1 MSEADSAGGATA
13 SGGIDEEEGGDT
25 FSGRL
30 GLIFATIGAAIGT
43 GNIWRFPRMVGANGG
58 GSFLVPWLIFLFVW
72 SVPLIIAEF
81 AIGKRSRVGTV
92 GSFRIFAGRRFA
104 WMGLWTAWISTAIG
118 FYYAVVTGWCL
129 NYFRLAVSGGL
140 NSSVDTTEVWN
151 NFLANPGLVIFF
163 QFLAVIITMAA
174 IWKGA
179 KAIEKVNVT
188 LMVSLFILLFA
199 ALILALI
206 MDFEDGTLDGFV
218 YMFTIQPEYLVK
230 PETWINGLAQSA
242 WSCSAGMG
250 MAITYSVYMRKD
262 EDTTLNAATMCLANN
277 SISIIAGLTVMMAVF
292 SVLAD
297 PLSAVS
303 GGSSAITFLVLP
315 EVFAQAPGGPIVQV
329 TMVAMFFLALSFAAL
344 TSMISTVELCVRN
357 FVDHGIDRNVAVPAT
372 GAAIFLFGLPSA
384 ALWIL
389 IDDSTGVAFPQ
400 FLEVQDHIWGYGLM
414 FSGLFIAYS
423 IWKYGWSRYRVWQDE
438 NGLTGFN
445 FRDYLDHG
453 VSSFRDD
460 FINTGD
466 NDWWIGKWWD
476 YIMYLG
482 FPLMFSVLMISYFG
496 DLLFNVH
503 EPWNPT
509 NPHGISII
517 LLFWGITAGIF
528 ISLNRYVL
536 VNKMVRTGGE
546 GFPLWII
553 SGDWRL
559 EPRPL
564 YRNVPAGADA
574 AVEMLPGGDDPFI
587 LHAGDDLPPTFID
600 DDGKEWQTSGP
611 GGSGGGSVGGGSS
624 ASVIDAEIA

>member
-1 MSEADSAGGATA
+1 MA
-13 SGGIDEEEGGDT
+13 EGGSDE

-58 GSFLVPWLIFLFVW
+58 GSFLVPWLIFLFLW

-81 AIGKRSRVGTV
+81 ALGKRSRTGTV
-92 GSFRIFAGRRFA
+92 GTFRIFAGKRFA

-118 FYYAVVTGWCL
+118 FYYAVVTGWCI
-129 NYFRLAVSGGL
+129 NYFQTAVRGGL
-140 NSSVDTTEVWN
+140 GSEVDTVEVWN
-151 NFLANPGLVIFF
+151 SFLQNPMEVVFF
-163 QFLAVIITMAA
+163 QAIAVAITMLA

-179 KAIEKVNVT
+179 KAIEKVNVG
-188 LMVSLFILLFA
+188 LMISLFILLFA
-199 ALILALI
+199 ALFLAFV
-206 MDFEDGTLDGFV
+206 MDLEDGTLDGFV
-218 YMFTIQPEYLVK
+218 YMFSIQPEYLAQ
-230 PETWINGLAQSA
+230 PETWINGLSQSA

-292 SVLAD
+292 AVVDD
-297 PLSAVS
+297 PLAAVS

-315 EVFAQAPGGPIVQV
+315 EVFAQAPGGPVVQLAMV
-329 TMVAMFFLALSFAAL
+329 TMFFLALSFAAL

-357 FVDHGIDRNVAVPAT
+357 FVDHGIERPQAVGFT
-372 GAAIFLFGLPSA
+372 SLAIFFFGLPSA
-384 ALWIL
+384 ATWIL
-389 IDDSTGVAFPQ
+389 VDDSTGVAFPQ

-423 IWKYGWSRYRVWQDE
+423 IWKYGWNRYRAWQEE
-438 NGLTGFN
+438 NDISGFSL
-445 FRDYLDHG
+445 RDYLDNG

-482 FPLMFSVLMISYFG
+482 FPLMFSVLILSYFA
-496 DLLFNVH
+496 DMLANVDN
-503 EPWNPT
+503 PWDPT
-509 NPHGISII
+509 NANGISII
-517 LLFWGITAGIF
+517 LLFWGITAGLF
-528 ISLNRYVL
+528 IGLNRFIIINRIVPTSG
-536 VNKMVRTGGE
+536 NPW
-546 GFPLWII
+546 PLALL
-553 SGDWRL
+553 SGNFTL

-564 YRNVPAGADA
+564 YRNVPEGAEVPIDT
-574 AVEMLPGGDDPFI
+574 LPGGEDPFI
-587 LHAGDDLPPTFID
+587 VEVGEDLPETFID
-600 DDGKEWQTSGP
+600 DYGETKPHT
-611 GGSGGGSVGGGSS
+611 GS
-624 ASVIDAEIA
+624 IIEAEIGYSYDQV

>member
-1 MSEADSAGGATA
+1 MSS
-13 SGGIDEEEGGDT
+13 SDE

-58 GSFLVPWLIFLFVW
+58 GSFLVPWLIFLFLW

-81 AIGKRSRVGTV
+81 ALGKRSRTGTV
-92 GSFRIFAGRRFA
+92 GTFRIFAGNRFA

-118 FYYAVVTGWCL
+118 FYYAVVTGWCI
-129 NYFRLAVSGGL
+129 NYFQTAIRGGL
-140 NSSVDTTEVWN
+140 GSEVDTVQVWN
-151 NFLANPGLVIFF
+151 DFLQDPTQVIFF
-163 QFLAVIITMAA
+163 QSLSVLITMAA

-199 ALILALI
+199 ALFLSFV
-206 MDFEDGTLDGFV
+206 MDLDDGTLDGFV
-218 YMFTIQPEYLVK
+218 YMFSIQPEYLTQ
-230 PETWINGLAQSA
+230 PETWINGLSQSA

-292 SVLAD
+292 SVSDD
-297 PLSAVS
+297 PLGAVS

-315 EVFAQAPGGPIVQV
+315 EVFAQAPGGPIVQLLMV
-329 TMVAMFFLALSFAAL
+329 TMFFLALSFAAL

-357 FVDHGIDRNVAVPAT
+357 FVDHGIERQKAVGFT
-372 GAAIFLFGLPSA
+372 TLAIFLFGLPSA

-389 IDDSTGVAFPQ
+389 VDPDTGVAFPQ

-423 IWKYGWSRYRVWQDE
+423 IWKYGWNRYRAWQSE
-438 NGLTGFN
+438 NDITGFD
-445 FRDYLDHG
+445 FRDYLDNG

-482 FPLMFSVLMISYFG
+482 FPIMFSVLILSYFS
-496 DLLFNVH
+496 DLIFNVAN
-503 EPWNPT
+503 PWDPKNAD
-509 NPHGISII
+509 GITII
-517 LLFWGITAGIF
+517 LLFWGITAGLF
-528 ISLNRYVL
+528 ISMNKYIL
-536 VNKMVRTGGE
+536 VNRVLSMNGSIW
-546 GFPLWII
+546 PPSW
-553 SGDWRL
+553 DL

-564 YRNVPAGADA
+564 YRNVPEGAD
-574 AVEMLPGGDDPFI
+574 VSIDTLPGGEDPFI
-587 LHAGDDLPPTFID
+587 VEVGDSLPETFVNDYGETQTHTLHL
-600 DDGKEWQTSGP
+600 QS
-611 GGSGGGSVGGGSS
+611 
-624 ASVIDAEIA
+624 

>member
-1 MSEADSAGGATA
+1 MA
-13 SGGIDEEEGGDT
+13 EGGSDE

-58 GSFLVPWLIFLFVW
+58 GSFLVPWLIFLFLW

-81 AIGKRSRVGTV
+81 ALGKRSRTGTV
-92 GSFRIFAGRRFA
+92 GTFRIFAGKRFA

-118 FYYAVVTGWCL
+118 FYYAVVTGWCI
-129 NYFRLAVSGGL
+129 NYFQTAIRGGL
-140 NSSVDTTEVWN
+140 GSEVDTVEVWN
-151 NFLANPGLVIFF
+151 SFLQNPMEVVFF
-163 QFLAVIITMAA
+163 QSIAVAITMLA

-179 KAIEKVNVT
+179 KAIEKVNVS
-188 LMVSLFILLFA
+188 LMISLFVLLFA
-199 ALILALI
+199 ALFLSFV
-206 MDFEDGTLDGFV
+206 MDLEDGSLDGFV
-218 YMFTIQPEYLVK
+218 YMFSIQPEYLAQ
-230 PETWINGLAQSA
+230 PETWINGLSQSA

-292 SVLAD
+292 AVVDD
-297 PLSAVS
+297 PLAAVS

-315 EVFAQAPGGPIVQV
+315 EVFAQAPGGPVVQLAMV
-329 TMVAMFFLALSFAAL
+329 TMFFLALSFAAL

-357 FVDHGIDRNVAVPAT
+357 FVDHGIERPQAVGFT
-372 GAAIFLFGLPSA
+372 SLAIFFFGLPSA
-384 ALWIL
+384 ATWIL
-389 IDDSTGVAFPQ
+389 VDDSTGVAFPQ

-423 IWKYGWSRYRVWQDE
+423 IWKYGWNRYRVWQEE
-438 NGLTGFN
+438 NEVTGFSLQ
-445 FRDYLDHG
+445 DYLDNG

-482 FPLMFSVLMISYFG
+482 FPIMFSVLILSYFA
-496 DLLFNVH
+496 DMLANVDN
-503 EPWNPT
+503 PWDPT
-509 NPHGISII
+509 NANGISII
-517 LLFWGITAGIF
+517 LLFWGVTASLF
-528 ISLNRYVL
+528 IGLNRFIIINRIVPTTGNPWPLAVL
-536 VNKMVRTGGE
+536 
-546 GFPLWII
+546 
-553 SGDWRL
+553 SGNFTL

-564 YRNVPAGADA
+564 YRNVPEGAEVPIDT
-574 AVEMLPGGDDPFI
+574 LPGGDDPFI
-587 LHAGDDLPPTFID
+587 VEVGEALPESFVDDYGETRPHT
-600 DDGKEWQTSGP
+600 
-611 GGSGGGSVGGGSS
+611 GSS
-624 ASVIDAEIA
+624 IEAELA

>member
-1 MSEADSAGGATA
+1 MQAKEEAS
-13 SGGIDEEEGGDT
+13 SDE

-58 GSFLVPWLIFLFVW
+58 GSFLVPWLIFLFLW

-81 AIGKRSRVGTV
+81 ALGKRSRTGTV
-92 GSFRIFAGRRFA
+92 GTFRIFAGNRFA

-118 FYYAVVTGWCL
+118 FYYAVVTGWCI
-129 NYFRLAVSGGL
+129 NYFQTAIRGGL
-140 NSSVDTTEVWN
+140 GSEVDTVQVWN
-151 NFLANPGLVIFF
+151 DFLQDPSQVIFF
-163 QFLAVIITMAA
+163 QALSVLITMAA

-199 ALILALI
+199 ALFLSFV
-206 MDFEDGTLDGFV
+206 MDLDDGTLDGFV
-218 YMFTIQPEYLVK
+218 YMFSIQPEYLTQ
-230 PETWINGLAQSA
+230 PETWINGLSQSA

-292 SVLAD
+292 SVSED
-297 PLSAVS
+297 PLGAVS

-315 EVFAQAPGGPIVQV
+315 EVFAQAPGGPVVQLLMV
-329 TMVAMFFLALSFAAL
+329 TMFFLALSFAAL

-357 FVDHGIDRNVAVPAT
+357 FVDHGIERQKAVGFT
-372 GAAIFLFGLPSA
+372 TLAIFLFGLPSA

-389 IDDSTGVAFPQ
+389 VDPDTGVAFPQ

-423 IWKYGWSRYRVWQDE
+423 IWKYGWNRYRVWQTE
-438 NGLTGFN
+438 NDITGFN
-445 FRDYLDHG
+445 FRDYLDNG

-482 FPLMFSVLMISYFG
+482 FPIMFGVLMLSYFS
-496 DLLFNVH
+496 DLILNVH
-503 EPWNPT
+503 DPWNPT
-509 NPHGISII
+509 NAHGITII
-517 LLFWGITAGIF
+517 LLFWGITAGLF
-528 ISLNRYVL
+528 ISMNKYIL
-536 VNKMVRTGGE
+536 VNRVLSMNGSIW
-546 GFPLWII
+546 PPSW
-553 SGDWRL
+553 DL

-564 YRNVPAGADA
+564 YRNVPEGAD
-574 AVEMLPGGDDPFI
+574 VSIDTLPGGEDPFI
-587 LHAGDDLPPTFID
+587 VEAGGSLPETFVNDYGETQTHTLHA
-600 DDGKEWQTSGP
+600 QS
-611 GGSGGGSVGGGSS
+611 
-624 ASVIDAEIA
+624 

>member
-1 MSEADSAGGATA
+1 MQ
-13 SGGIDEEEGGDT
+13 SGGSDE

-58 GSFLVPWLIFLFVW
+58 GSFLVPWVIFLFLW

-81 AIGKRSRVGTV
+81 ALGKRSRTGTV
-92 GSFRIFAGRRFA
+92 GTFRIFAGKRFA

-129 NYFRLAVSGGL
+129 NYFQAAIRGGL
-140 NSSVDTTEVWN
+140 SGDVDTVEVWN
-151 NFLANPGLVIFF
+151 SFLQAPEQVIFF
-163 QFLAVIITMAA
+163 QAIAVIITLLA
-174 IWKGA
+174 IWNGA
-179 KAIEKVNVT
+179 KAIEKVNVF
-188 LMVSLFILLFA
+188 LMVSLFVLLFA
-199 ALILALI
+199 ALFLAFV
-206 MDFEDGTLDGFV
+206 MDLDDGSLDGFV
-218 YMFTIQPEYLVK
+218 YMFSIQPEYLAQ
-230 PETWINGLAQSA
+230 PETWINGLSQSA

-292 SVLAD
+292 AVVDD

-315 EVFAQAPGGPIVQV
+315 EVFAQAPGGPVVQLAMV
-329 TMVAMFFLALSFAAL
+329 TMFFLALSFAAL

-357 FVDHGIDRNVAVPAT
+357 FVDHGIERPQAVGFT
-372 GAAIFLFGLPSA
+372 TIAIFFFGLPSA
-384 ALWIL
+384 MLWIRM
-389 IDDSTGVAFPQ
+389 DPGTGVAFPQ

-423 IWKYGWSRYRVWQDE
+423 IWKYGWNRYRVWQED
-438 NGLTGFN
+438 NGEKGFD

-482 FPLMFSVLMISYFG
+482 FPLMFGVLMLSYFG
-496 DLLFNVH
+496 DLLTNVH
-503 EPWNPT
+503 DPWNPS

-517 LLFWGITAGIF
+517 LLFWGVTAGLFMGMNKYI
-528 ISLNRYVL
+528 L
-536 VNKMVRTGGE
+536 VNRVTSVNGS
-546 GFPLWII
+546 LWPPNW
-553 SGDWRL
+553 DL

-564 YRNVPAGADA
+564 YRNVPDGADA
-574 AVEMLPGGDDPFI
+574 PIDTLPGGEDPYI
-587 LHAGDDLPPTFID
+587 VQVGDSLPPTFVD
-600 DDGKEWQTSGP
+600 DYGDTRGH
-611 GGSGGGSVGGGSS
+611 S
-624 ASVIDAEIA
+624 AASLEAELA

>member
-1 MSEADSAGGATA
+1 MA
-13 SGGIDEEEGGDT
+13 EGGSDE

-58 GSFLVPWLIFLFVW
+58 GSFLVPWLIFLFLW

-81 AIGKRSRVGTV
+81 ALGKRSRTGTV
-92 GSFRIFAGRRFA
+92 GTFRIFAGKRFA

-118 FYYAVVTGWCL
+118 FYYAVVTGWCI
-129 NYFRLAVSGGL
+129 NYFQTAVRGGL
-140 NSSVDTTEVWN
+140 GSEVDTVEVWN
-151 NFLANPGLVIFF
+151 SFLQNPMEVVFF
-163 QFLAVIITMAA
+163 QAIAVAITMLA

-179 KAIEKVNVT
+179 KAIEKVNVS
-188 LMVSLFILLFA
+188 LMISLFVLLFA
-199 ALILALI
+199 ALFLSFV
-206 MDFEDGTLDGFV
+206 MDLEDGSLDGFV
-218 YMFTIQPEYLVK
+218 YMFSIQPEYLAQ
-230 PETWINGLAQSA
+230 PETWINGLSQSA

-292 SVLAD
+292 AVVDD
-297 PLSAVS
+297 PLAAVS

-315 EVFAQAPGGPIVQV
+315 EVFAQAPGGPVVQLAMV
-329 TMVAMFFLALSFAAL
+329 TMFFLALSFAAL

-357 FVDHGIDRNVAVPAT
+357 FVDHGIERPQAVGFT
-372 GAAIFLFGLPSA
+372 SLAIFFFGLPSA
-384 ALWIL
+384 ATWIL
-389 IDDSTGVAFPQ
+389 VDDSTGVAFPQ

-423 IWKYGWSRYRVWQDE
+423 IWKYGWNRYRAWQEE
-438 NGLTGFN
+438 NDISGFSL
-445 FRDYLDHG
+445 RDYLDNG

-482 FPLMFSVLMISYFG
+482 FPLMFSVLILSYFA
-496 DLLFNVH
+496 DMLANVDN
-503 EPWNPT
+503 PWDPT
-509 NPHGISII
+509 NANGISII
-517 LLFWGITAGIF
+517 LLFWGITAGLF
-528 ISLNRYVL
+528 IGLNRCIIINRIVPTSG
-536 VNKMVRTGGE
+536 NPW
-546 GFPLWII
+546 PLALL
-553 SGDWRL
+553 SGNFTL

-564 YRNVPAGADA
+564 YRNVPEGAEVPIDT
-574 AVEMLPGGDDPFI
+574 LPGGEDPFI
-587 LHAGDDLPPTFID
+587 VEVGENLPETFID
-600 DDGKEWQTSGP
+600 DYGETKPHT
-611 GGSGGGSVGGGSS
+611 GS
-624 ASVIDAEIA
+624 IIEAEIGYSYDQV

>member
-1 MSEADSAGGATA
+1 MSS
-13 SGGIDEEEGGDT
+13 SDE

-58 GSFLVPWLIFLFVW
+58 GSFLVPWLIFLFLW

-81 AIGKRSRVGTV
+81 ALGKRSRTGTV
-92 GSFRIFAGRRFA
+92 GTFRIFAGNRFA

-118 FYYAVVTGWCL
+118 FYYAVVTGWCI
-129 NYFRLAVSGGL
+129 NYFQTAIRGGL
-140 NSSVDTTEVWN
+140 GSEVDTVQVWN
-151 NFLANPGLVIFF
+151 DFLQDPTQVIFF
-163 QFLAVIITMAA
+163 QSLSVLITMAA

-199 ALILALI
+199 ALFLSFV
-206 MDFEDGTLDGFV
+206 MDLDDGTLDGFV
-218 YMFTIQPEYLVK
+218 YMFSIQPEYLTQ
-230 PETWINGLAQSA
+230 PETWINGLSQSA

-292 SVLAD
+292 SVSDD
-297 PLSAVS
+297 PLGAVS

-315 EVFAQAPGGPIVQV
+315 EVFAQAPGGPIVQLLMV
-329 TMVAMFFLALSFAAL
+329 TMFFLALSFAAL

-357 FVDHGIDRNVAVPAT
+357 FVDHGIERQKAVGFT
-372 GAAIFLFGLPSA
+372 TLAIFLFGLPSA

-389 IDDSTGVAFPQ
+389 VDPDTGVAFPQ

-423 IWKYGWSRYRVWQDE
+423 IWKYGWNRYRAWQIE
-438 NGLTGFN
+438 NDITGFD
-445 FRDYLDHG
+445 FKDYLDNG

-482 FPLMFSVLMISYFG
+482 FPIMFSVLILSYFS
-496 DLLFNVH
+496 DLIFNVAN
-503 EPWNPT
+503 PWDPT
-509 NPHGISII
+509 NADGITII
-517 LLFWGITAGIF
+517 LLFWGITAGLF
-528 ISLNRYVL
+528 ISMNKYIL
-536 VNKMVRTGGE
+536 VNRVLSMNGSIW
-546 GFPLWII
+546 PPSW
-553 SGDWRL
+553 DL

-564 YRNVPAGADA
+564 YRNVPEGAD
-574 AVEMLPGGDDPFI
+574 VSIDTLPGGEDLFI
-587 LHAGDDLPPTFID
+587 VEVGNSLPETFVNDYGETQTHTLHL
-600 DDGKEWQTSGP
+600 QS
-611 GGSGGGSVGGGSS
+611 
-624 ASVIDAEIA
+624 

>member
-1 MSEADSAGGATA
+1 MA
-13 SGGIDEEEGGDT
+13 EGGSDE

-58 GSFLVPWLIFLFVW
+58 GSFLVPWLIFLFLW

-81 AIGKRSRVGTV
+81 ALGKRSRTGTV
-92 GSFRIFAGRRFA
+92 GTFRIFAGKRFA

-129 NYFRLAVSGGL
+129 NYFQTAIRSGLG
-140 NSSVDTTEVWN
+140 SEVDTVEVWN
-151 NFLANPGLVIFF
+151 SFLQNPMEVVFF
-163 QFLAVIITMAA
+163 QALAVAITMLA

-179 KAIEKVNVT
+179 KAIEKVNVG
-188 LMVSLFILLFA
+188 LMISLFVLLFA
-199 ALILALI
+199 ALFLAFV
-206 MDFEDGTLDGFV
+206 MDLEDGSLDGFV
-218 YMFTIQPEYLVK
+218 YMFSIQPEYLMQ
-230 PETWINGLAQSA
+230 PETWINGLSQSA

-292 SVLAD
+292 AVVDD
-297 PLSAVS
+297 PLAAVS

-315 EVFAQAPGGPIVQV
+315 EVFAQAPGGPIVQLAMV
-329 TMVAMFFLALSFAAL
+329 TMFFLALSFAAL

-357 FVDHGIDRNVAVPAT
+357 FVDHGISRPKAVGFT
-372 GAAIFLFGLPSA
+372 SLAIFFFGLPSA
-384 ALWIL
+384 MTWIL
-389 IDDSTGVAFPQ
+389 VDDSTGVAFPQ

-423 IWKYGWSRYRVWQDE
+423 IWKYGWNRYRVWQEE
-438 NGLTGFN
+438 NDITGFSL
-445 FRDYLDHG
+445 RDYLDNG

-482 FPLMFSVLMISYFG
+482 FPLMFSVLILSYFV
-496 DLLFNVH
+496 DMLVNVDN
-503 EPWNPT
+503 PWDPT
-509 NPHGISII
+509 NANGISII
-517 LLFWGITAGIF
+517 LLFWGITAGLF
-528 ISLNRYVL
+528 IGFNRFIIVNRIVPTTDIPWPLAVL
-536 VNKMVRTGGE
+536 SRNFT
-546 GFPLWII
+546 
-553 SGDWRL
+553 L

-564 YRNVPAGADA
+564 YRNVPEGAD
-574 AVEMLPGGDDPFI
+574 VPIDTLPGGEDPFI
-587 LHAGDDLPPTFID
+587 VEVGENLPETFVDDYGETR
-600 DDGKEWQTSGP
+600 THT
-611 GGSGGGSVGGGSS
+611 GSS
-624 ASVIDAEIA
+624 IEAELA

>member
-1 MSEADSAGGATA
+1 MQAKDEAGS
-13 SGGIDEEEGGDT
+13 DE

-58 GSFLVPWLIFLFVW
+58 GSFLVPWLIFLFLW

-81 AIGKRSRVGTV
+81 ALGKRSRTGTV
-92 GSFRIFAGRRFA
+92 GTFRIFAGNRFA

-118 FYYAVVTGWCL
+118 FYYAVVTGWCI
-129 NYFRLAVSGGL
+129 NYFQTAIRGGL
-140 NSSVDTTEVWN
+140 GSEVDTVQVWN
-151 NFLANPGLVIFF
+151 DFLQDPSQVIFF
-163 QFLAVIITMAA
+163 QSLSVLITMAA

-199 ALILALI
+199 ALFLSFV
-206 MDFEDGTLDGFV
+206 MDLDDGTLDGFV
-218 YMFTIQPEYLVK
+218 YMFSIQPEYLTQ
-230 PETWINGLAQSA
+230 PETWINGLSQSA

-292 SVLAD
+292 SVSDD
-297 PLSAVS
+297 PLGAVS

-315 EVFAQAPGGPIVQV
+315 EVFAQAPGGPVVQLLMV
-329 TMVAMFFLALSFAAL
+329 TMFFLALSFAAL

-357 FVDHGIDRNVAVPAT
+357 FVDHGIERQKAVGFT
-372 GAAIFLFGLPSA
+372 TLAIFLFGLPSA

-389 IDDSTGVAFPQ
+389 VDPETGVAFPQ

-423 IWKYGWSRYRVWQDE
+423 IWKYGWNRYRVWQDE
-438 NGLTGFN
+438 NDITGFN
-445 FRDYLDHG
+445 FRDYLDNG

-482 FPLMFSVLMISYFG
+482 FPIMFGVLILSYFS
-496 DLLFNVH
+496 DLILNVNN
-503 EPWNPT
+503 PWDPT
-509 NPHGISII
+509 NADGITII
-517 LLFWGITAGIF
+517 LLFWGITAGLF
-528 ISLNRYVL
+528 ISMNKYIL
-536 VNKMVRTGGE
+536 VNRVLSMNGSIW
-546 GFPLWII
+546 PPSW
-553 SGDWRL
+553 DL

-564 YRNVPAGADA
+564 YRNVPKGAD
-574 AVEMLPGGDDPFI
+574 VSIDTLPGGEDPFI
-587 LHAGDDLPPTFID
+587 IEVGESLPETFVND
-600 DDGKEWQTSGP
+600 YGETQTHTLNAQS
-611 GGSGGGSVGGGSS
+611 
-624 ASVIDAEIA
+624 

>member
-1 MSEADSAGGATA
+1 MA
-13 SGGIDEEEGGDT
+13 EGGSDE

-58 GSFLVPWLIFLFVW
+58 GSFLVPWLIFLFLW

-81 AIGKRSRVGTV
+81 ALGKRSRTGTV
-92 GSFRIFAGRRFA
+92 GTFRIFAGKRFA

-118 FYYAVVTGWCL
+118 FYYAVVTGWCI
-129 NYFRLAVSGGL
+129 NYFQTAVRGGL
-140 NSSVDTTEVWN
+140 GSEVDTVEVWN
-151 NFLANPGLVIFF
+151 SFLQNPMEVVFF
-163 QFLAVIITMAA
+163 QAIAVAITMLA

-179 KAIEKVNVT
+179 KAIEKVNVG
-188 LMVSLFILLFA
+188 LMISLFILLFA
-199 ALILALI
+199 ALFLAFV
-206 MDFEDGTLDGFV
+206 MDLEDGTLDGFV
-218 YMFTIQPEYLVK
+218 YMFSIQPEYLAQ
-230 PETWINGLAQSA
+230 PETWINGLSQSA

-292 SVLAD
+292 AVVDD
-297 PLSAVS
+297 PLAAVS

-315 EVFAQAPGGPIVQV
+315 EVFAQAPGGPVVQLAMV
-329 TMVAMFFLALSFAAL
+329 TMFFLALSFAAL

-357 FVDHGIDRNVAVPAT
+357 FVDHGIERPQAVGFT
-372 GAAIFLFGLPSA
+372 SLAIFFFGLPSA
-384 ALWIL
+384 VTWIL
-389 IDDSTGVAFPQ
+389 VDDSTGVAFPQ

-423 IWKYGWSRYRVWQDE
+423 IWKYGWNRYRVWQEE
-438 NGLTGFN
+438 NDISGFSL
-445 FRDYLDHG
+445 RDYLDNG

-482 FPLMFSVLMISYFG
+482 FPLMFSVLILSYFA
-496 DLLFNVH
+496 DMLANVDN
-503 EPWNPT
+503 PWDPT
-509 NPHGISII
+509 NANGISII
-517 LLFWGITAGIF
+517 LLFWGITAGLF
-528 ISLNRYVL
+528 IGLNRFIIINRIVPTSG
-536 VNKMVRTGGE
+536 NPW
-546 GFPLWII
+546 PLALL
-553 SGDWRL
+553 SGNFTL

-564 YRNVPAGADA
+564 YRNVPEGAEVPIDT
-574 AVEMLPGGDDPFI
+574 LPGGEDPFI
-587 LHAGDDLPPTFID
+587 VEVGEDLPETFID
-600 DDGKEWQTSGP
+600 DYGETKPHT
-611 GGSGGGSVGGGSS
+611 GS
-624 ASVIDAEIA
+624 IIEAEIGYSYDQV

>member
-1 MSEADSAGGATA
+1 MQAKDEAGS
-13 SGGIDEEEGGDT
+13 DE

-58 GSFLVPWLIFLFVW
+58 GSFLVPWLIFLFLW

-81 AIGKRSRVGTV
+81 ALGKRSRTGTV
-92 GSFRIFAGRRFA
+92 GTFRIFAGNRFA

-118 FYYAVVTGWCL
+118 FYYAVVTGWCI
-129 NYFRLAVSGGL
+129 NYFQTAIRGGL
-140 NSSVDTTEVWN
+140 GSEVDTVQVWN
-151 NFLANPGLVIFF
+151 DFLQDPSQVIFF
-163 QFLAVIITMAA
+163 QTLSVLITMAA

-199 ALILALI
+199 ALFLSFV
-206 MDFEDGTLDGFV
+206 MDLDDGTLDGFV
-218 YMFTIQPEYLVK
+218 YMFSIQPEYLTQ
-230 PETWINGLAQSA
+230 PETWINGLSQSA

-292 SVLAD
+292 SVSDD
-297 PLSAVS
+297 PLGAVS

-315 EVFAQAPGGPIVQV
+315 EVFAQAPGGPVVQLLMV
-329 TMVAMFFLALSFAAL
+329 TMFFLALSFAAL

-357 FVDHGIDRNVAVPAT
+357 FVDHGIERKKAVGFT
-372 GAAIFLFGLPSA
+372 TLAIFLFGLPSA

-389 IDDSTGVAFPQ
+389 VDPETGVAFPQ

-423 IWKYGWSRYRVWQDE
+423 IWKYGWNRYRVWQDE
-438 NGLTGFN
+438 NDITGFS
-445 FRDYLDHG
+445 FRDYLDNG

-482 FPLMFSVLMISYFG
+482 FPIMFGVLILSYFS
-496 DLLFNVH
+496 DLILNVSN
-503 EPWNPT
+503 PWDPT
-509 NPHGISII
+509 NADGITII
-517 LLFWGITAGIF
+517 LLFWGVTAGLF
-528 ISLNRYVL
+528 ISMNKYIL
-536 VNKMVRTGGE
+536 VNRVLSMNGTIW
-546 GFPLWII
+546 PPSW
-553 SGDWRL
+553 DL

-564 YRNVPAGADA
+564 YRNVPVGAEVSIDT
-574 AVEMLPGGDDPFI
+574 LPGGEDPFI
-587 LHAGDDLPPTFID
+587 IEVGESLPETFVNEYGETQTHTLHA
-600 DDGKEWQTSGP
+600 QS
-611 GGSGGGSVGGGSS
+611 
-624 ASVIDAEIA
+624 

>member
-1 MSEADSAGGATA
+1 MNPQEPSSDQ
-13 SGGIDEEEGGDT
+13 
-25 FSGRL
+25 FSGRM

-58 GSFLVPWLIFLFVW
+58 GSFLVPWLIFLFLW
-72 SVPLIIAEF
+72 SIPLIIAEF
-81 AIGKRSRVGTV
+81 ALGKRSRTGTV
-92 GSFRIFAGRRFA
+92 GTFRIFAGPKFA

-129 NYFRLAVSGGL
+129 NYFQSAIRGGL
-140 NSSVDTTEVWN
+140 SQGVDTIEVWN
-151 NFLANPGLVIFF
+151 NFLQAPGQVIIF
-163 QFLAVIITMAA
+163 QMIAILITMAA

-179 KAIEKVNVT
+179 KAIEKANVM
-188 LMVSLFILLFA
+188 LMVSLFVLLFV
-199 ALILALI
+199 ALFLSFV

-218 YMFTIQPEYLVK
+218 YMFSIQPEYLME
-230 PETWINGLAQSA
+230 PETWINGLSQSA

-292 SVLAD
+292 AVVDD
-297 PLSAVS
+297 PLSAVG

-315 EVFAQAPGGPIVQV
+315 EVFAKAPGGPVVQLL
-329 TMVAMFFLALSFAAL
+329 MVAVFFLALSFAAL

-357 FVDHGIDRNVAVPAT
+357 FVDHGVDRSKAVGFT
-372 GAAIFLFGLPSA
+372 SLAIFLFGLPSA

-389 IDDSTGVAFPQ
+389 VDDSTGVAFPQ

-423 IWKYGWSRYRVWQDE
+423 IWKYGWSRYKSWQQE
-438 NGLTGFN
+438 NEVEDFDMG
-445 FRDYLDHG
+445 DYVDNG
-453 VSSFRDD
+453 VSAFRDD

-466 NDWWIGKWWD
+466 NDWWIGRWWD
-476 YIMYLG
+476 AIMYIG
-482 FPLMFSVLMISYFG
+482 FPAMFAVLMLSYFG

-503 EPWNPT
+503 DPWNPT

-517 LLFWGITAGIF
+517 LLFWGVTAITF
-528 ISLNRYVL
+528 ISLNKYVL
-536 VNKMVRTGGE
+536 VNRMIPTTDSPW
-546 GFPLWII
+546 PLYVLTR
-553 SGDWRL
+553 DFEL

-564 YRNVPAGADA
+564 FRNVPEGAEAPID
-574 AVEMLPGGDDPFI
+574 MLPGGDDPFVVQSG
-587 LHAGDDLPPTFID
+587 AELPDSFVDEHGETRRHSMATV
-600 DDGKEWQTSGP
+600 E
-611 GGSGGGSVGGGSS
+611 
-624 ASVIDAEIA
+624 AELA

>member
-1 MSEADSAGGATA
+1 MA
-13 SGGIDEEEGGDT
+13 EGGSDE

-58 GSFLVPWLIFLFVW
+58 GSFLVPWLIFLFLW

-81 AIGKRSRVGTV
+81 ALGKRSRTGTV
-92 GSFRIFAGRRFA
+92 GTFRIFAGKRFA

-118 FYYAVVTGWCL
+118 FYYAVVTGWCI
-129 NYFRLAVSGGL
+129 NYFQTAVRGGL
-140 NSSVDTTEVWN
+140 GSEVDTVEVWN
-151 NFLANPGLVIFF
+151 SFLQNPMEVVFF
-163 QFLAVIITMAA
+163 QAIAVAITMLA

-179 KAIEKVNVT
+179 KAIEKVNVG
-188 LMVSLFILLFA
+188 LMISLFILLFA
-199 ALILALI
+199 ALFLAFV
-206 MDFEDGTLDGFV
+206 MDLEDGTLDGFV
-218 YMFTIQPEYLVK
+218 YMFSIQPEYLAQ
-230 PETWINGLAQSA
+230 PETWINGLSQSA

-292 SVLAD
+292 AVVDD
-297 PLSAVS
+297 PLAAVS

-315 EVFAQAPGGPIVQV
+315 EVFAQAPGGPVVQLAMV
-329 TMVAMFFLALSFAAL
+329 TMFFLALSFAAL

-357 FVDHGIDRNVAVPAT
+357 FVDHGIERPQAVGFT
-372 GAAIFLFGLPSA
+372 SLAIFFFGLPSA
-384 ALWIL
+384 VTWIL
-389 IDDSTGVAFPQ
+389 VDDSTGVAFPQ

-423 IWKYGWSRYRVWQDE
+423 IWKYGWNRYRAWQEE
-438 NGLTGFN
+438 NDISGFSL
-445 FRDYLDHG
+445 RDYLDNG

-482 FPLMFSVLMISYFG
+482 FPLMFSVLILSYFA
-496 DLLFNVH
+496 DMLANVDN
-503 EPWNPT
+503 PWDPT
-509 NPHGISII
+509 NANGISII
-517 LLFWGITAGIF
+517 LLFWGITAGLF
-528 ISLNRYVL
+528 IGLNRFIIINRIVPTSG
-536 VNKMVRTGGE
+536 NPW
-546 GFPLWII
+546 PLALL
-553 SGDWRL
+553 SGNFTL

-564 YRNVPAGADA
+564 YRNVPEGAEVPIDT
-574 AVEMLPGGDDPFI
+574 LPGGEDPFI
-587 LHAGDDLPPTFID
+587 VEVGEDLPETFID
-600 DDGKEWQTSGP
+600 DYGETKPHT
-611 GGSGGGSVGGGSS
+611 GS
-624 ASVIDAEIA
+624 IIEAEIGYSYDQV

>member
-1 MSEADSAGGATA
+1 MA
-13 SGGIDEEEGGDT
+13 EGGSDE

-58 GSFLVPWLIFLFVW
+58 GSFLVPWLIFLFLW

-81 AIGKRSRVGTV
+81 ALGKRSRTGTV
-92 GSFRIFAGRRFA
+92 GTFRIFAGKRFA

-118 FYYAVVTGWCL
+118 FYYAVVTGWCI
-129 NYFRLAVSGGL
+129 NYFQTAVRGGL
-140 NSSVDTTEVWN
+140 GSEVDTVEVWN
-151 NFLANPGLVIFF
+151 SFLQNPMEVVFF
-163 QFLAVIITMAA
+163 QAIAVAITMLA

-179 KAIEKVNVT
+179 KAIEKVNVG
-188 LMVSLFILLFA
+188 LMISLFILLFA
-199 ALILALI
+199 ALFLAFV
-206 MDFEDGTLDGFV
+206 MDLEDGSLDGFV
-218 YMFTIQPEYLVK
+218 YMFSIQPEYLAQ
-230 PETWINGLAQSA
+230 PETWINGLSQSA

-292 SVLAD
+292 AVVDD
-297 PLSAVS
+297 PLAAVS

-315 EVFAQAPGGPIVQV
+315 EVFAQAPGGPVVQLAMV
-329 TMVAMFFLALSFAAL
+329 TMFFLALSFAAL

-357 FVDHGIDRNVAVPAT
+357 FVDHGIERPQAVGFT
-372 GAAIFLFGLPSA
+372 SLAIFLFGLPSA
-384 ALWIL
+384 ATWIL
-389 IDDSTGVAFPQ
+389 VDDATGVAFPQ

-423 IWKYGWSRYRVWQDE
+423 IWKYGWNRYRVWQEE
-438 NGLTGFN
+438 NDISGFSLQ
-445 FRDYLDHG
+445 DYLDNG

-482 FPLMFSVLMISYFG
+482 FPLMFSVLILSYFV
-496 DLLFNVH
+496 DMLANVDN
-503 EPWNPT
+503 PWDPT
-509 NPHGISII
+509 NANGISII
-517 LLFWGITAGIF
+517 LLFWGITAGLF
-528 ISLNRYVL
+528 IGLNRFIIINRIVPTSG
-536 VNKMVRTGGE
+536 NPW
-546 GFPLWII
+546 PLALL
-553 SGDWRL
+553 SGNFIL

-564 YRNVPAGADA
+564 YRNVPEGAEVPIDT
-574 AVEMLPGGDDPFI
+574 LPGGEDPFI
-587 LHAGDDLPPTFID
+587 VEVGEDLPETFID
-600 DDGKEWQTSGP
+600 DSGETRP
-611 GGSGGGSVGGGSS
+611 HTGSV
-624 ASVIDAEIA
+624 IEAEIGYS

>member
-1 MSEADSAGGATA
+1 MEAKGEAG
-13 SGGIDEEEGGDT
+13 SDE

-58 GSFLVPWLIFLFVW
+58 GSFLVPWLIFLFLW

-81 AIGKRSRVGTV
+81 ALGKRSRTGTV
-92 GSFRIFAGRRFA
+92 GTFRIFAGNRFA

-118 FYYAVVTGWCL
+118 FYYAVVTGWCI
-129 NYFRLAVSGGL
+129 NYFQTAVRGGL
-140 NSSVDTTEVWN
+140 GSEVDTVQVWN
-151 NFLANPGLVIFF
+151 DFLQDPSQVIFF
-163 QFLAVIITMAA
+163 QTLSVLITMAA

-199 ALILALI
+199 ALFLSFV
-206 MDFEDGTLDGFV
+206 MDLDDGTLDGFI
-218 YMFTIQPEYLVK
+218 YMFSIQPEYLTQ
-230 PETWINGLAQSA
+230 PETWINGLSQSA

-292 SVLAD
+292 SVSDD
-297 PLSAVS
+297 PLGAVS

-315 EVFAQAPGGPIVQV
+315 EVFAQAPGGPVVQLLMV
-329 TMVAMFFLALSFAAL
+329 TMFFLALSFAAL

-357 FVDHGIDRNVAVPAT
+357 FVDHGIERKKAVGFT
-372 GAAIFLFGLPSA
+372 TLAIFLFGLPSA

-389 IDDSTGVAFPQ
+389 VDPDTGVAFPQ

-423 IWKYGWSRYRVWQDE
+423 IWKYGWNRYRVWQDE
-438 NGLTGFN
+438 NGISGFS
-445 FRDYLDHG
+445 FRDYLDNG

-482 FPLMFSVLMISYFG
+482 FPIMFGVLILSYFS
-496 DLLFNVH
+496 DLILNVNN
-503 EPWNPT
+503 PWDPT
-509 NPHGISII
+509 NADGITII
-517 LLFWGITAGIF
+517 LLFWGITAGLFVSMNKYI
-528 ISLNRYVL
+528 L
-536 VNKMVRTGGE
+536 VNRVLSMNGTIW
-546 GFPLWII
+546 PPSW
-553 SGDWRL
+553 DL

-564 YRNVPAGADA
+564 YRNVPVGAEVSIDT
-574 AVEMLPGGDDPFI
+574 LPGGEDPFI
-587 LHAGDDLPPTFID
+587 VEVGESLPETFVNEYGETQTHTLHQLP
-600 DDGKEWQTSGP
+600 W
-611 GGSGGGSVGGGSS
+611 SS
-624 ASVIDAEIA
+624 QS

>member
-1 MSEADSAGGATA
+1 MA
-13 SGGIDEEEGGDT
+13 EGGSDE

-58 GSFLVPWLIFLFVW
+58 GSFLVPWLIFLFLW

-81 AIGKRSRVGTV
+81 ALGKRSRTGTI
-92 GSFRIFAGRRFA
+92 GTFRIFAGKGYA

-118 FYYAVVTGWCL
+118 FYYAVVTGWCI
-129 NYFRLAVSGGL
+129 NYFQTAIRGGL
-140 NSSVDTTEVWN
+140 GSEVDTVEVWN
-151 NFLANPGLVIFF
+151 SFLQNPMEVVFF
-163 QFLAVIITMAA
+163 QSIAVAITMLA

-179 KAIEKVNVT
+179 KAIEKVNVS
-188 LMVSLFILLFA
+188 LMIALFVLLFA
-199 ALILALI
+199 ALFLSFV
-206 MDFEDGTLDGFV
+206 MDLEDGSLDGFV
-218 YMFTIQPEYLVK
+218 YMFSIQPEYLAQ
-230 PETWINGLAQSA
+230 PETWINGLSQSA

-292 SVLAD
+292 AVVDD
-297 PLSAVS
+297 PLAAVS

-315 EVFAQAPGGPIVQV
+315 EVFAQAPGGPVVQLAMV
-329 TMVAMFFLALSFAAL
+329 TMFFLALSFAAL

-357 FVDHGIDRNVAVPAT
+357 FVDHGIERPQAVGFT
-372 GAAIFLFGLPSA
+372 SLAIFFFGLPSA
-384 ALWIL
+384 ATWIL
-389 IDDSTGVAFPQ
+389 VDDSTGVAFPQ

-423 IWKYGWSRYRVWQDE
+423 IWKYGWNRYRVWQEE
-438 NGLTGFN
+438 NDITGFSLQ
-445 FRDYLDHG
+445 DYLDNG

-482 FPLMFSVLMISYFG
+482 FPIMFSILILSYFA
-496 DLLFNVH
+496 DMLANVDN
-503 EPWNPT
+503 PWDPT
-509 NPHGISII
+509 NANGISII
-517 LLFWGITAGIF
+517 LLFWGVTAGLF
-528 ISLNRYVL
+528 IGLNRFIIINRIVPTTGNPWPLAVL
-536 VNKMVRTGGE
+536 
-546 GFPLWII
+546 
-553 SGDWRL
+553 SGNFTL

-564 YRNVPAGADA
+564 YRNVPEGAEVPIDT
-574 AVEMLPGGDDPFI
+574 LPGGDDPFI
-587 LHAGDDLPPTFID
+587 VEVGEALPESFVDDYGETRPHT
-600 DDGKEWQTSGP
+600 
-611 GGSGGGSVGGGSS
+611 GSS
-624 ASVIDAEIA
+624 IEAELA